1 MNILEF
7 TQKFPDEAA
16 CRSKFKE
23 QRDQIGIVCD
33 KCNCKEH
40 YWHENK
46 LCYECKHCHRRISLR
61 SGTVMQSSKL
71 PFRYWFV
78 TMHLLTCTKKSFS
91 TEELRRQLGHKR
103 YQPIWEMVN
112 KLRDVMGKRDNKY
125 QLSGQM
131 ELDDAFFSTE
141 IPQDQKD
148 KPMKRGRGSQS
159 KSKVLVMAESTFV
172 DAPKKGHK
180 PKSVK
185 HIKMRVINDLK
196 SNTITN
202 IVKEQVEK
210 SAQLIT
216 DDSTSY
222 FKLKEHVQ
230 SHEATVVKPDMIPIL
245 LPWVHIAISNAKR
258 LLLDVHHK
266 LKNEYL
272 QYYLNEY
279 CYKFNRR
286 YFGDKIFDR
295 LLITAVSYSPDFKSK
310 IYNRTLCG

>member
-61 SGTVMQSSKL
+61 SGTVMQCSKL

-185 HIKMRVINDLK
+185 HIKMQVINDLK

-216 DDSTSY
+216 DD
-222 FKLKEHVQ
+222 FN
-230 SHEATVVKPDMIPIL
+230 IIL
-245 LPWVHIAISNAKR
+245 
-258 LLLDVHHK
+258 
-266 LKNEYL
+266 
-272 QYYLNEY
+272 
-279 CYKFNRR
+279 
-286 YFGDKIFDR
+286 
-295 LLITAVSYSPDFKSK
+295 
-310 IYNRTLCG
+310 

>member
-7 TQKFPDEAA
+7 IQKFPDEDA
-16 CRSKFKE
+16 CRLKFKE
-23 QRDQIGIVCD
+23 QRDQIGIICD

-91 TEELRRQLGHKR
+91 TEELRRQIGHKR

-148 KPMKRGRGSQS
+148 KPLKRGRGSQS

-185 HIKMRVINDLK
+185 HIKMQVINDLK

-202 IVKEQVEK
+202 IVKEQVDK

-222 FKLKEHVQ
+222 YKLKEHAK
-230 SHEATVVKPDMIPIL
+230 SHEAVVVEPDMIPTL

-295 LLITAVSYSPDFKSK
+295 LLIAAVSYSPDFKSK

>member
-185 HIKMRVINDLK
+185 HIKMQVINDLK